1 MRLLTEFR
9 AIMLSLAI
17 VLSTAV
23 CRGQISATTS
33 NPGEYLAIKKGEDN
47 ILSEISAQTNYRKK
61 EAGIQAELSA
71 TTAKIRNWE
80 QQYNKY
86 LKTTKG
92 FADRIAADCQLY
104 LEGVQ
109 TLNALW
115 EVSAAKRINP
125 QGIFATMSMNN
136 LYMETAIQFIKTYR
150 SLKKVCKKGGDGNM
164 LNGAERTQLIWNLE
178 RELEQLNSKLRRLAV
193 SISVFSFEDVWNR
206 AIAGKIDKSN
216 GMLALEA
223 RNRMRRAATS
233 VARYY
238 KLKQNSKSW
247 GW

>member
-1 MRLLTEFR
+1 MRLLIDVR
-9 AIMLSLAI
+9 AVMFWLVI

-23 CRGQISATTS
+23 CRGQISGTTS
-33 NPGEYLAIKKGEDN
+33 NPGQYLAIKKGEDS
-47 ILSEISAQTNYRKK
+47 ILSKITAQTNYRKK
-61 EAGIQAELSA
+61 EAGIQAELSG

-80 QQYNKY
+80 QQYNAY
-86 LKTTKG
+86 LKEAPGYAQRTV
-92 FADRIAADCQLY
+92 ACCQLY

-115 EVSAAKRINP
+115 EVSAAKKINP
-125 QGIFATMSMNN
+125 QGVFATMSMNN
-136 LYMETAIQFIKTYR
+136 LYMETAIQFIKTFR
-150 SLKKVCKKGGDGNM
+150 SLKKVFAKGTDKNM

>member
-1 MRLLTEFR
+1 MRLLIEFR
-9 AIMLSLAI
+9 AVMLCLAI

-23 CRGQISATTS
+23 CRAQISGTTS
-33 NPGEYLAIKKGEDN
+33 NPGQYLAIKKGEDN
-47 ILSEISAQTNYRKK
+47 ILSKITAQTNYRKK
-61 EAGIQAELSA
+61 EAGIQAELSG

-92 FADRIAADCQLY
+92 FADRIVADCQLY

-115 EVSAAKRINP
+115 EVSAAKKINP
-125 QGIFATMSMNN
+125 QGVFATMSMNN
-136 LYMETAIQFIKTYR
+136 LYMETAMQFIKTYR
-150 SLKKVCKKGGDGNM
+150 SLKKVCKKGGDKNM
-164 LNGAERTQLIWNLE
+164 LNGAERTKILWQLNSEI
-178 RELEQLNSKLRRLAV
+178 EQLNKKFRALAL
-193 SISVFSFEDVWNR
+193 SISLYSFEDVWNR